1 MPVRRTIA
9 SESRRIPGLRSPLL
23 TARAGRYE
31 PVPTILLCHTL
42 GLHEP
47 HDASLLVIR
56 PRRSSCV
63 ARVSCVQRPLRDRRD
78 GARDAIDAPY
88 ASPGTIHVYPR
99 GLAGIIGCPGT
110 GVNLAWLHFKTG
122 FATLNEICLP
132 QGTVCPE
139 RMHEENPCDSDAS
152 AIARSDHPSHRVFE
166 RPEEDVGRFA
176 GLRKT
181 AEGLSGQPV

>member
-9 SESRRIPGLRSPLL
+9 SESRRIHGLRSPLL

-47 HDASLLVIR
+47 HETSSLASLACSVSYAIDAID
-56 PRRSSCV
+56 
-63 ARVSCVQRPLRDRRD
+63 ARRDRRD

-110 GVNLAWLHFKTG
+110 GVNLAWLHFK
-122 FATLNEICLP
+122 
-132 QGTVCPE
+132 
-139 RMHEENPCDSDAS
+139 
-152 AIARSDHPSHRVFE
+152 
-166 RPEEDVGRFA
+166 
-176 GLRKT
+176 
-181 AEGLSGQPV
+181 